1 MAIGWVDYDDQV
13 DVAHQGEGEGGE
25 GDLGAFSFQVVLQ
38 CHWEKILEQNC
49 WEVFRPLWPNEEY
62 HTLTIQD
69 LSQRFK

>member
-38 CHWEKILEQNC
+38 CSLGEDSRAKLLGG
-49 WEVFRPLWPNEEY
+49 F
-62 HTLTIQD
+62 
-69 LSQRFK
+69 